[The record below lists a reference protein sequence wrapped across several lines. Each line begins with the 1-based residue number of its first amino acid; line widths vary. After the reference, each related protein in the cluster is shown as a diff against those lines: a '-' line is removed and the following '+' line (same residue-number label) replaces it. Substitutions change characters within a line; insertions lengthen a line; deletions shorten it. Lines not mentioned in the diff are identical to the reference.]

1 MHTGKDG
8 TANRSCSL
16 QVAALGGLPKTV
28 IGDARRYLWALEQGH
43 EVTAAVAAPPAANTP
58 QMGLFAP
65 SLPSPVE
72 EALRSIDP
80 DDLSPRDALEQLYKL
95 RKMLR

>member
-1 MHTGKDG
+1 
-8 TANRSCSL
+8 
-16 QVAALGGLPKTV
+16 V
-28 IGDARRYLWALEQGH
+28 IADARRYLAALEQGH
-43 EVTAAVAAPPAANTP
+43 EVTVAVATPPAATP

-72 EALRSIDP
+72 EALRAMDP
-80 DDLSPRDALEQLYKL
+80 DALSPRDALDQLYKL